1 MSKKEMKQFVC
12 QNCGSVYPK
21 WQGKCDSCG
30 EWNTIV
36 EEIAGGGGFSNIEV
50 VTIATSFTLA
60 NMALPVFSAMVE
72 DGKQTYFLRKTK
84 SVTQNTRIGAYFN
97 VSGNSIENSYTRW
110 KSNQGASSSNVWNT
124 SFDCIANAGDEYYKV
139 VIL

>member
-1 MSKKEMKQFVC
+1 MACTSSSSTYLVDWNNSLYSTYRLTTRLTDGATYKALEFH
-12 QNCGSVYPK
+12 GS
-21 WQGKCDSCG
+21 
-30 EWNTIV
+30 TI
-36 EEIAGGGGFSNIEV
+36 ENMTMADR
-50 VTIATSFTLA
+50 FTLA

-84 SVTQNTRIGAYFN
+84 SVTQNTCIGAYFN